1 MRKLIII
8 ALIMCI
14 ITGFSVYY
22 YANNLEKNFKI
33 KTLPVV
39 VAIKKIP
46 KNTLVVPEMVT
57 VKQLSDESVNV
68 LAAKSINDVS
78 GRITQEDMEPDEQIL
93 TTKISEPGKKDNS
106 LFYTIKEGY
115 RALTIKTDEISGVAG
130 YIDKGDRIDI
140 IAIVSS
146 KDPAVLGLTS
156 QMIAENIEVVETGVR
171 SVDNVAGQY
180 SSLTIL
186 VKAEDVLKINYTLS
200 EGKYRIVL
208 RSVLEKNIITPSI
221 YKP

>member
-22 YANNLEKNFKI
+22 YADNLEKNFKI

-57 VKQLSDESVNV
+57 VKELSDESVNV
-68 LAAKSINDVS
+68 LAAKSVNDVS

-93 TTKISEPGKKDNS
+93 TTKISEPGKKDS
-106 LFYTIKEGY
+106 TLFYTIKEGY
-115 RALTIKTDEISGVAG
+115 RALTVKTDEISGVAG
-130 YIDKGDRIDI
+130 YINKGDRIDI
-140 IAIVSS
+140 TAIMTG
-146 KDPAVLGLTS
+146 KDPVAQVSTS
-156 QMIAENIEVVETGVR
+156 EVIVENIEVLETGIK
-171 SVDNVAGQY
+171 SADNVVGQY
-180 SSLTIL
+180 SSITIS
-186 VKAEDVLKINYTLS
+186 VKAEDVLKTNYALS

-221 YKP
+221 YTP

>member
-22 YANNLEKNFKI
+22 YADNLEKNFKI
-33 KTLPVV
+33 KTVPVV

-46 KNTLVVPEMVT
+46 KYTLVVPEMVT
-57 VKQLSDESVNV
+57 VKQLSQDAVNV
-68 LAAKSINDVS
+68 LAAKSVNDVS
-78 GRITQEDMEPDEQIL
+78 GYITQEDMEPDEQIL
-93 TTKISEPGKKDNS
+93 TSKISEPGKKDNS

-115 RALTIKTDEISGVAG
+115 RALTISSDEITGVAG
-130 YIDKGDRIDI
+130 YINKGDRIDI
-140 IAIVSS
+140 IAIMIG
-146 KDPAVLGLTS
+146 KDPAALGLTS

-171 SVDNVAGQY
+171 SADKVAGQY

-200 EGKYRIVL
+200 EGKCRIIL
-208 RSVLEKNIITPSI
+208 RSVLEKNNIMPSI
-221 YKP
+221 YIP

>member
-22 YANNLEKNFKI
+22 YADNLEKNLKK
-33 KTLPVV
+33 KTLPFV

-46 KNTLVVPEMVT
+46 KYTLVVPEMVT
-57 VKQLSDESVNV
+57 VKQLSQDAVNV
-68 LAAKSINDVS
+68 LAAQSVNDVS

-93 TTKISEPGKKDNS
+93 TTKISEPGKKDNT

-130 YIDKGDRIDI
+130 YINKGDHIDI
-140 IAIVSS
+140 TAIMIGKDAGTQVS
-146 KDPAVLGLTS
+146 TS
-156 QMIAENIEVVETGVR
+156 QMLAENIEVVETGVR

-221 YKP
+221 YTP

>member
-22 YANNLEKNFKI
+22 YADNLEKNFKI

-46 KNTLVVPEMVT
+46 KSTLVVPEMVT
-57 VKQLSDESVNV
+57 VKQLSQDAVNV
-68 LAAKSINDVS
+68 LTAKSVNDVS
-78 GRITQEDMEPDEQIL
+78 GRITLEDMESDEQIL
-93 TTKISEPGKKDNS
+93 TTKISEPGKKDNT

-115 RALTIKTDEISGVAG
+115 RALTVKTDEISGVAG
-130 YIDKGDRIDI
+130 YINKGDRIDI
-140 IAIVSS
+140 TAVIIS
-146 KDPAVLGLTS
+146 KDPTVVGLTS
-156 QMIAENIEVVETGVR
+156 QMIAENIEVVETGIK
-171 SVDNVAGQY
+171 SADNVVGQY
-180 SSLTIL
+180 SSITIS
-186 VKAEDVLKINYTLS
+186 VKAEDVLKTNYALS